1 MGRFSK
7 TPRTENFKN
16 RTHIKRQRHFRNP
29 LEIILMI
36 SYLKEPHKKE
46 DLLSLLH
53 PFVKEWFFSTFKEF
67 SLPQL
72 YGVLEIHNKNNILI
86 SAPTGSTKTLTATLS
101 IINELVTLADK
112 NQLKDQVYCIY
123 TNPLRA
129 LSRDV
134 EINLKKPLQEIKQI
148 AKKHNKVLDIR
159 IASRTSDT
167 STSEK
172 AKMLKKPPH
181 ILICTPETL
190 SIILTTIKF
199 RELLKYTQYVIVDE
213 IHALAENKRGTHLS
227 LSLERLQYLTN
238 FTRIGLSATISPL
251 EEIAQF
257 LTGDRKCKIA
267 NINFLKQY
275 DLKVISPLPDLIDTD
290 YETLHNSLYSLIDS
304 LIQEHKTTLIFTN
317 TRSATERVVHYLKE
331 KFPKNYTENIDAH
344 HGSLSKKH
352 RHNVEDRLRQGKLKC
367 VVCSTSLELGIDI
380 GYIDLVICLG
390 SPKSIA
396 RFLQRSG
403 RS

>member
-1 MGRFSK
+1 
-7 TPRTENFKN
+7 
-16 RTHIKRQRHFRNP
+16 
-29 LEIILMI
+29 MI

-172 AKMLKKPPH
+172 AKMLKIK
-181 ILICTPETL
+181 
-190 SIILTTIKF
+190 IIRAFCIW
-199 RELLKYTQYVIVDE
+199 IV
-213 IHALAENKRGTHLS
+213 
-227 LSLERLQYLTN
+227 
-238 FTRIGLSATISPL
+238 
-251 EEIAQF
+251 
-257 LTGDRKCKIA
+257 
-267 NINFLKQY
+267 
-275 DLKVISPLPDLIDTD
+275 
-290 YETLHNSLYSLIDS
+290 
-304 LIQEHKTTLIFTN
+304 
-317 TRSATERVVHYLKE
+317 
-331 KFPKNYTENIDAH
+331 
-344 HGSLSKKH
+344 
-352 RHNVEDRLRQGKLKC
+352 
-367 VVCSTSLELGIDI
+367 
-380 GYIDLVICLG
+380 
-390 SPKSIA
+390 
-396 RFLQRSG
+396 
-403 RS
+403 